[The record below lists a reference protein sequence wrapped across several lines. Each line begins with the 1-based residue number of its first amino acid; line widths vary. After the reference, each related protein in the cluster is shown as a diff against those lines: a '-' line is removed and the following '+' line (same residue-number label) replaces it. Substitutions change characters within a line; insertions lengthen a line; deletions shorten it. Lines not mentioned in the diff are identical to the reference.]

1 MGDRT
6 TVTLTVL
13 LIQENEAKEL
23 MTFEPEDSWEDD
35 IHTYFEFH
43 EVNYGTL
50 GFLPKLKDAGIAYDS
65 HWERGSEFGPGTV
78 SVRFDLSG
86 DLVEKEVYDC
96 DKDPDI
102 DVLMEAIDE
111 PERLRKLI
119 VDHHEE
125 VTPLPWDNQQLFG
138 QRYRAKQ
145 LITT

>member
-13 LIQENEAKEL
+13 LSQENEAKEL
-23 MTFEPEDSWEDD
+23 MNFEPEDSWEGD
-35 IHTYFEFH
+35 IHTYFEFQ

-50 GFLPKLKDAGIAYDS
+50 DFLPQFKAAGIAYDS
-65 HWERGSEFGPGTV
+65 HWERGSEFGPGTK
-78 SVRFDLSG
+78 SLRFDSSG
-86 DLVEKEVYDC
+86 EAIEKEIYDC

-102 DVLMEAIDE
+102 DVLMEAIDD
-111 PERLRKLI
+111 PEKLRQLI
-119 VDHHEE
+119 LSHHEE
-125 VTPLPWDNQQLFG
+125 VTNLPWDNQQLFG